1 MPGPTSTKNPW
12 AAELNKKSQRR
23 RSHHFKGNDSDTPAN
38 QDDSLSETRGKTMDA
53 EKADEV
59 KKCVKVQDRT
69 SPKVSNNSQ
78 QQQQKPTPSSSPES
92 KSLYQDARS
101 QLKPVANI
109 LRWLSEQLIRGL
121 NGE

>member
-23 RSHHFKGNDSDTPAN
+23 RSHHLKGNDQLHCSDTPAN

-78 QQQQKPTPSSSPES
+78 QQQQKPTTSSPES

-109 LRWLSEQLIRGL
+109 LRWLSEQLIRG
-121 NGE
+121 